1 MIRYLLRK
9 FGPQA
14 DALITVAATI
24 AKRYRQELGLE
35 PLVVMNAPQTVAV
48 PAKTLNPQCIR
59 LVHHGVAF
67 AIRKPAVMIE
77 ALALC
82 DDRYHLYFMLMTSP
96 YVEEL
101 KQIAAARAPGRV
113 FFHEAVAP
121 EQIVPT
127 IAQFDVGFNFIAPTN
142 YNYLVCLPNKFFE
155 SINAGLAICTGP
167 SPAMAEIVQ
176 KYGCGVVASSFE
188 PQDLAAML
196 NQTTAEQWVAMQQA
210 AREAAK
216 ELNADHEMAKVVQLY
231 ERLFAEK

>member
-1 MIRYLLRK
+1 M
-9 FGPQA
+9 
-14 DALITVAATI
+14 TVAEAI
-24 AKRYRQELGLE
+24 AERYRQELGLN
-35 PLVVMNAPQTVAV
+35 PLVVMNAPQAV
-48 PAKTLNPQCIR
+48 PVPTKTFNPQCIR

-77 ALALC
+77 TLALC
-82 DDRYHLYFMLMTSP
+82 DARYTLHFMLMPSP

-113 FFHEAVAP
+113 FFYDAVAP

-127 IAQFDVGFNFIAPTN
+127 IADYDIGFNFIAPTN

-176 KYGCGVVASSFE
+176 KYGCGVVAPSFE
-188 PQDLAAML
+188 PQDLAAVL
-196 NQTTAEQWVAMQQA
+196 NQTTAEQWIAMQQA

-216 ELNADHEMAKVVQLY
+216 ELNATHEMAKVVQLY
-231 ERLFAEK
+231 ARLFAEN